1 MTRPLANQRLF
12 VSIHPPVDVARA
24 WLDLLHTMS
33 LPDGRDTPEAQ
44 VHLTVQFIGDVP
56 VRALDS
62 VIESV
67 RRSAAG
73 LESFLLQPRGLIAL
87 PQRGPARLVAVET
100 GCPPALAGL
109 KRRLVHRLAAHARR
123 EAADHFLPHMTLL
136 RFTPAV
142 DLETRSWPMTDAPF
156 PVTTVSL
163 MRSVLRP
170 GGARHDLVEQCPLVA
185 DEPLR
190 G

>member
-1 MTRPLANQRLF
+1 MTRPHANQRLF
-12 VSIHPPVDVARA
+12 VSIVPPIDAARA

-33 LPDGRDTPEAQ
+33 LPDGRYTPEAQ

-56 VRALDS
+56 VRALDD

-73 LESFLLQPRGLIAL
+73 LESFQLQPRSLRAL

-100 GCPPALAGL
+100 DCPPTLVEL

-123 EAADHFLPHMTLL
+123 EAAERFLPHLTLL
-136 RFTPAV
+136 RFTPVA
-142 DLETRSWPMTDAPF
+142 DLETRSWPMTAPPV
-156 PVTTVSL
+156 PVTAVSL
-163 MRSVLRP
+163 MRSILHP
-170 GGARHDLVEQCPLVA
+170 AGARHVTIDRVQLA
-185 DEPLR
+185 
-190 G
+190 GSA